1 MTVEI
6 KGEIK
11 LIGELQT
18 FDSGFT
24 KIQVVVTEDGQYPTD
39 IPIDFLK
46 DKTDYLQNFSVGD
59 IVVVSANL
67 RGSEYNGKYYIG
79 LTAWRIQRESA
90 QHNNTAT
97 TQTSPMEY
105 PQANQ
110 TNSFVDNID
119 HDMSDPPF

>member
-6 KGEIK
+6 TGEIK
-11 LIGELQT
+11 IIGELQT

-24 KIQVVVTEDGQYPTD
+24 KLQVVITEDGQYPTD

-59 IVVVSANL
+59 NVVVSANL
-67 RGSEYNGKYYIG
+67 KGSEYNGKYYVG
-79 LTAWRIQRESA
+79 LIAWRITKENSQPA
-90 QHNNTAT
+90 NNENIR
-97 TQTSPMEY
+97 QEY

-110 TNSFVDNID
+110 PNSFADDID
-119 HDMSDPPF
+119 HDMDDPPF

>member
-1 MTVEI
+1 MTIEI

-24 KIQVVVTEDGQYPTD
+24 KLQVVITEPGQYPND

-59 IVVVSANL
+59 SVVVSANI
-67 RGSEYNGKYYIG
+67 RGSEYNGKYYVG
-79 LTAWRIQRESA
+79 LTAWKIQRENS
-90 QHNNTAT
+90 QPVNNAT
-97 TQTSPMEY
+97 TQTSPREY

-110 TNSFVDNID
+110 PNSFVDG
-119 HDMSDPPF
+119 SDDSDGLPF

>member
-24 KIQVVVTEDGQYPTD
+24 KQQLVVTEPGQYPND

-46 DKTDYLQNFSVGD
+46 DKTDFLQNFNVGD
-59 IVVVSANL
+59 GVIVNANI
-67 RGSEYNGKYYIG
+67 RGSEYGGKHYVN
-79 LTAWRIQRESA
+79 LTAWTIKKDGGVNSTISPST
-90 QHNNTAT
+90 NTN
-97 TQTSPMEY
+97 
-105 PQANQ
+105 PQEFKAANQ
-110 TNSFVDNID
+110 SNSFVDD
-119 HDMSDPPF
+119 QDGSLPF